1 MVNADQKPKFEI
13 VWPQATEPEFLGGKG
28 AGLAKMLAA
37 SLPVP
42 PFFALSL
49 PRVADQDDFE
59 IPPFVFQDLATAAH
73 QISTPPW
80 AVRSSA
86 WGEDGSSAS
95 FAGLFH
101 SVLGVTTDSEL
112 FDAVRQCSDSLRLA
126 RVKQY
131 CEAKGMP
138 LPSRMTIIV
147 QQFITPRAAG
157 IAFGKHPVLQNQDS
171 ILLEGSWG
179 AGTTVVSGLVTPD
192 RWFVSRDASRVERFE
207 LGNKTIMDVWRE
219 NSLVRVQVTRD
230 KRMHPCL
237 SEAEVLHLARLVRK
251 TEAAVGYSPDI
262 EWVCDD
268 HHIYLVQCRPVTSAS
283 LNGIPSQTS
292 R

>member
-1 MVNADQKPKFEI
+1 MNTQREPQFEI
-13 VWPQATEPEFLGGKG
+13 IWPKAEELQFLGGKG
-28 AGLAKMLAA
+28 SGLCKMLVAG
-37 SLPVP
+37 LPVP
-42 PFFALSL
+42 PFFALSIS
-49 PRVADQDDFE
+49 PVANQDNFE
-59 IPPFVFQDLATAAH
+59 ISRSVFQDLAMAAH
-73 QISTPPW
+73 RLSAPPW

-95 FAGLFH
+95 FAGLFQ
-101 SVLGVTTDSEL
+101 SVLGVKTDAEL
-112 FDAVRQCSDSLRLA
+112 FDAIRQCSASLRLA

-131 CEAKGMP
+131 CEAKGIP
-138 LPSRMTIIV
+138 LPSRITVIV

-157 IAFGKHPVLQNQDS
+157 IAFGKHPVLQNQNG

-192 RWFVSRDASRVERFE
+192 RWFVSSDATRVERFE

-219 NSLVRVQVTRD
+219 NGLVRIHVKED
-230 KRMHPCL
+230 KREQACL

-251 TEAAVGYSPDI
+251 TEATVGYSPDI

-268 HHIYLVQCRPVTSAS
+268 QQIYLVQCRPVTRAPLQGMRAS
-283 LNGIPSQTS
+283 

>member
-1 MVNADQKPKFEI
+1 MVNAQREPQFEI
-13 VWPQATEPEFLGGKG
+13 IWPKATEFQFLGGKG
-28 AGLAKMLAA
+28 SGLCKMIVAG
-37 SLPVP
+37 LPVP
-42 PFFALSL
+42 PFFALSI
-49 PRVADQDDFE
+49 PPVANQDIFE
-59 IPPFVFQDLATAAH
+59 ISRSVFQDVATAAH
-73 QISTPPW
+73 KLSTPPW

-86 WGEDGSSAS
+86 WGEDGFSAS

-101 SVLGVTTDSEL
+101 SVLGINTDSEL
-112 FDAVRQCSDSLRLA
+112 FDAIRQCSKSLRLA

-138 LPSRMTIIV
+138 LPSRMTVIV

-157 IAFGKHPVLQNQDS
+157 IAFSKHPVLQDQNS

-179 AGTTVVSGLVTPD
+179 AGTTVVSGLVSPD
-192 RWFVSRDASRVERFE
+192 RWFVSSDATRVERFE
-207 LGNKTIMDVWRE
+207 LGNKTIMDAWRE
-219 NSLVRVQVTRD
+219 NSLVRVQVTQE
-230 KRMHPCL
+230 KRMQPCL
-237 SEAEVLHLARLVRK
+237 SEAEVLHLARLVRE

-268 HHIYLVQCRPVTSAS
+268 QHIYLVQCRPVTRAPS
-283 LNGIPSQTS
+283 NGIRTS